1 MGEGLIKKFR
11 SIGALLSAIT
21 GLLVVVLISTFTV
34 LAINAYQREELART
48 IFSVVTGVR
57 NLMSPMVAMR
67 AEVTIANLALEAPE
81 AADAETVADVRR
93 LHAQTTRA
101 IDRALAE
108 IAARP
113 FADAKSRLPLLRDAD
128 RQYRTLF
135 PTVIANIQ
143 RPRAARAP
151 GLFETWRQ
159 ATTQL
164 SRQLAAQSAILG
176 EHMPGADP
184 AIDHMIKI
192 NANAW
197 SMRLDAGRD
206 RGFMQTAVIDNRVP
220 ELALQK
226 SLAELRGRID
236 ARWADIE
243 ADAQHYSVPGT
254 LRQVIAETGHIY
266 FKDYRALRDGVLDR
280 LAAGEK
286 VLHSGESWVVASN
299 PGLTSILAISNT
311 ALNLTGEHA
320 LRQAQA
326 AQRSFFLA
334 IALMLVSI
342 ALAGCTGFYVRKR
355 VIRPLKRITGAMTAI
370 AGGDLQEQIP
380 YEDRHDEIGQFA
392 RALRTFHDDQIERER
407 LKHEV
412 LESRVAQEAAEAS
425 SKVKSEFLANM
436 SHEIRTPM
444 NGILGMA
451 GLLLETRLDAE
462 QRRFAM
468 VVQESGESL
477 MAILNDILDVSKLE
491 AGKLEIEVTDFDLVA
506 AVESAAGLMVP
517 KAREKNIDLA
527 MYVDPVARGIYRGDP
542 TRLRQILLNL
552 LSNGIKFTETGG
564 VAVQVMVKL
573 GEGENTPLHFEVTD
587 TGIGMAENVRERMFQ
602 KFSQADSSVTRR
614 FGGTGLGLAICK
626 QLVERM
632 GGEIGVSSALGKGST
647 FWFTLP
653 LERSSADLADREVLT
668 GELRNLRALVVDDID
683 VNLEIMGRQLRH
695 FGMQVTTINDAL
707 AAIAEME
714 HAWHR
719 SQPYDIVFL
728 DQMMPHLSG
737 NELAGRIRTHK
748 FLSETRL
755 VIASSVGRDFI
766 REWDNLKLEAVLEKP
781 VRHQELLDTLVN
793 IYGIP
798 GETAPPREPVPA
810 PKLTLVNPAK
820 VQAKLRILLAE
831 DNKINQQYASVVLGK
846 AGYHVT
852 IAENGR
858 QAVEAVRQSDFDLVL
873 MDIQM
878 PDMDG
883 VEATRH
889 IRALPAPRNA
899 VPIFAMTAHAMRG
912 ASEEYLGAGM
922 NDYVTKP
929 FQPALLLAKLERLA
943 EGKPAEIARAP
954 LHQALPVLDTTNL
967 EELASALPAGNL
979 AALIALYL
987 HDTEAQLL
995 EIGVR
1000 EKAGDLTAIGRQ
1012 AHMLV
1017 SSSGNLGALRTSAL
1031 AREVEH
1037 ACHGGKPEKVMPLVA
1052 ELRQACME
1060 SSAALA
1066 AWRDGRK
1073 TVSASV

>member
-1 MGEGLIKKFR
+1 LVKKFQ

-21 GLLVVVLISTFTV
+21 GFLVVILVCTFAFAAYNAYHREEQARTV
-34 LAINAYQREELART
+34 L
-48 IFSVVTGVR
+48 SVVNGAR
-57 NLMSPMVAMR
+57 NIMTAKVAVR
-67 AEVTIANLALEAPE
+67 AELTVANLILEAPE
-81 AADAETVADVRR
+81 AASSAATAQFAR
-93 LHAQTTRA
+93 LHRNSET
-101 IDRALAE
+101 ALDQVLRE

-113 FADAKSRLPLLRDAD
+113 FEDARSSLALLSRSDGE
-128 RQYRTLF
+128 YRTLF
-135 PTVIANIQ
+135 AEVIAAVR
-143 RPRAARAP
+143 RPRTERRPSLLADWK
-151 GLFETWRQ
+151 L
-159 ATTQL
+159 ATTIL
-164 SRQLAAQSAILG
+164 SRQLAVQSEILG
-176 EHMPGADP
+176 EQIAGADP
-184 AIDHMIKI
+184 FIDRMMRI
-192 NANAW
+192 NDNAW
-197 SMRLDAGRD
+197 LMRTNAGAE
-206 RGFMQTAVIDNRVP
+206 RGFMQTAVIDNHVP
-220 ELALQK
+220 SLELQR
-226 SLAELRGRID
+226 SLAETKGKID
-236 ARWADIE
+236 ARWSDIE
-243 ADAQHYSVPGT
+243 AEAQRSSMPAP
-254 LRQVIAETGHIY
+254 LKAVIANAQKVY
-266 FKDYRALRDGVLDR
+266 FTDYRAMRDR
-280 LAAGEK
+280 LLAELTAGRKLTITGQGFVE
-286 VLHSGESWVVASN
+286 ASN
-299 PGLTSILAISNT
+299 PALSSMLAPSAT

-326 AQRSFFLA
+326 AQQFFFLA

-342 ALAGCTGFYVRKR
+342 GLAGFTGLYVRKR
-355 VIRPLKRITGAMTAI
+355 VIRPLRVITGTMTSI
-370 AGGDLQEQIP
+370 AGGDLVAQIP
-380 YEDRHDEIGQFA
+380 YEKRPDEIGQFA
-392 RALRTFHDDQIERER
+392 RALRMFRDSQVERER

-491 AGKLEIEVTDFDLVA
+491 AGKLEVEMTDFDLVA
-506 AVESAAGLMVP
+506 AVESAAGLMAS

-527 MYVDPVARGIYRGDP
+527 MYVEPEARGIYRGDP

-552 LSNGIKFTETGG
+552 LSNGIKFTESGG
-564 VAVQVMVKL
+564 VALQVAVKL
-573 GEGENTPLHFEVTD
+573 GDTPAQGAQVPLHFEVTD

-632 GGEIGVSSALGKGST
+632 GGEIGVHSQPGKGST

-653 LERSSADLADREVLT
+653 LERSSAELADREVLA
-668 GELRNLRALVVDDID
+668 GELQNLRALVVDDID

-695 FGMQVTTINDAL
+695 LGMQATTINDAE

-714 HAWHR
+714 RAWHK
-719 SQPYDIVFL
+719 SQPYDIVLL
-728 DQMMPHLSG
+728 DQMMPGLSG
-737 NELAGRIRTHK
+737 DELAGRIRAHK
-748 FLSETRL
+748 FLSDTRL

-766 REWDNLKLEAVLEKP
+766 RAWENLKLDAVLEKP
-781 VRHQELLDTLVN
+781 VRHQELLDTLFN

-798 GETAPPREPVPA
+798 GALPLPREPAPA

-831 DNKINQQYASVVLGK
+831 DNKINQQYASVVLNK

-858 QAVEAVRQSDFDLVL
+858 LAVEAVRTGDFDLVL

-878 PDMDG
+878 PEMDG

-889 IRALPAPRNA
+889 IRGLPAPRNA

-912 ASEEYLGAGM
+912 ACEEYLGAGM

-943 EGKPAEIARAP
+943 EGKPPEIARAP

-967 EELASALPAGNL
+967 EELASALPADNL
-979 AALIALYL
+979 AALITLYL
-987 HDTEAQLL
+987 HDAEGHLL
-995 EIGVR
+995 EIAVR
-1000 EKAGDLTAIGRQ
+1000 EKADDLNGIARQ

-1017 SSSGNLGALRTSAL
+1017 SSAGNLGALRASAL

-1037 ACHGGKPEKVMPLVA
+1037 ACRRGGSDRVGPLLDD
-1052 ELRQACME
+1052 LRRACAE
-1060 SSAALA
+1060 SSAALT
-1066 AWRDGRK
+1066 AWRDSRA
-1073 TVSASV
+1073 TVSASA